1 MAPIAP
7 RHLGP
12 QPVFFHVS
20 HTRLIILCLLERSMD
35 TPLAWTIHMSVTYN
49 AGCTWRVV
57 HPHPVGT
64 VVRVKVLATI
74 LVEAS
79 AATHLHFHDKAKY
92 KL

>member
-1 MAPIAP
+1 MP
-7 RHLGP
+7 
-12 QPVFFHVS
+12 
-20 HTRLIILCLLERSMD
+20 TRTEHGYTVGMD
-35 TPLAWTIHMSVTYN
+35 DSYMSVTYN